1 MKISQ
6 KGLYALQAVMM
17 LARHDHDG
25 PIKVRDIAQ
34 EEDLPAKFLEL
45 ILIELKHARILDS
58 ERGSSGGYKLRRA
71 PSDIKISEVIRLLD
85 GPLSPFG
92 DADQLRTLIA
102 QDSHNRAL
110 YQVFLDVRDSAA
122 NILENTSIAD
132 LIGKKPHPARLASKK
147 ASHAFAGR

>member
-17 LARHDHDG
+17 LARHHQNG

-58 ERGSSGGYKLRRA
+58 ERGSSGGYKLRRE

-92 DADQLRTLIA
+92 DADHLRTLIA

-122 NILENTSIAD
+122 NILENTTIAD
-132 LIGKKPHPARLASKK
+132 LIGKKPHPVRLASKK